1 MPIEIGDLNRNFIV
15 VDERTTVRQVRDQVA
30 ATGKDFVY
38 IVARLADGQY
48 AVLWLGDLI
57 QALQKH
63 SETLLPEMLDAAL
76 GDMSDLLA
84 PRATDAVEQADMET
98 REAKRLV
105 KKTPGR
111 FALLRLTRHASRVT
125 QTLAPA
131 VTG

>member
-1 MPIEIGDLNRNFIV
+1 MPIATSELNRDFIV
-15 VDERTTVRQVRDQVA
+15 VDEWTIVRQVRDQVA

-38 IVARLADGQY
+38 IIVSLGRSRY

-57 QALQKH
+57 LALQKY

-76 GDMSDLLA
+76 GDTSDLLA

-105 KKTPGR
+105 LHTKFEVAT
-111 FALLRLTRHASRVT
+111 V
-125 QTLAPA
+125 
-131 VTG
+131 